1 MPNDNSSSSFEKIF
15 TYVKYA
21 AGAAIFFYA
30 YLYII
35 GYLYLYSYFDHWRL
49 SALRLGFS
57 IVDFATAA
65 IYPIILIL
73 ISTILFLPMGY
84 ILIISNS
91 RSEIKAKKKASKFAS
106 VFFIYILI
114 PLIGV
119 LLIVINL
126 QNIKSIFNW
135 LNLIIV
141 IGIISY
147 IAGVAI
153 GEYRGGKKKIFV
165 HVLIV
170 IALLYLLL
178 VPIFSLNAG
187 GSFASVYWKY
197 YYNPLKTYPDKL
209 SNVIVYSRDTIDD
222 FEIFRTGSN
231 KYERLLELEF
241 KNDIYYFVADL
252 ETFTKTSESLSANYS
267 KNIDQLEKEVDKL
280 IAEAES
286 GTNLIKNDNTA
297 NMIKEAGKQ
306 LEELN
311 IVGAVAS
318 REAKLNEIKGQ
329 LDKTKEILSRSGV
342 QSKKN
347 MELLNKAQELN
358 DKAKQ
363 ESVRWSEMITISKIN
378 SHSVFAIGK
387 DRISKIIYIN

>member
-1 MPNDNSSSSFEKIF
+1 
-15 TYVKYA
+15 
-21 AGAAIFFYA
+21 
-30 YLYII
+30 
-35 GYLYLYSYFDHWRL
+35 
-49 SALRLGFS
+49 
-57 IVDFATAA
+57 
-65 IYPIILIL
+65 
-73 ISTILFLPMGY
+73 
-84 ILIISNS
+84 
-91 RSEIKAKKKASKFAS
+91 
-106 VFFIYILI
+106 
-114 PLIGV
+114 

-306 LEELN
+306 LEQLN